1 MSAIRWR
8 NEAPTDAQVRYFE
21 NLKDEILEDELK
33 VVSTAFELASESGNE
48 EKKKKALGLMLKL
61 VEKVERV
68 EKTVGREPT
77 KGSVSDAISFL
88 KTAKR
93 VYEE

>member
-1 MSAIRWR
+1 MGKNGWR
-8 NEAPTDAQVRYFE
+8 DEAPTDAQVRYLE
-21 NLKDEILEDELK
+21 HLKDEVLMDELK
-33 VVSTAFELASESGNE
+33 FVSTAFELASESGNE
-48 EKKKKALGLMLKL
+48 EKKKKALGLMAKL
-61 VEKVERV
+61 IEKAEEVER
-68 EKTVGREPT
+68 TVGRNPT

>member
-1 MSAIRWR
+1 MSANRWK

-33 VVSTAFELASESGNE
+33 FVSTAFELATESGNQ
-48 EKKKKALGLMLKL
+48 EKRKKALDLLKRVMEK
-61 VEKVERV
+61 VEKVE
-68 EKTVGREPT
+68 KILGPNPT